1 VWKHLFTVSA
11 PSYFSNRLLTYCTRA
26 LNYSVFTDMFSL
38 CNKCMCIRR
47 HYMGP
52 QYFCYSRLME
62 YEHIVLSGDNRID
75 DGSSKHLRN
84 IVKFLR
90 DYTVQYSSRLSYQ
103 SLILLI
109 SFFLKLP
116 FRLLLLASESFLR
129 HIAISLNAV
138 VPICTSTR

>member
-1 VWKHLFTVSA
+1 
-11 PSYFSNRLLTYCTRA
+11 
-26 LNYSVFTDMFSL
+26 
-38 CNKCMCIRR
+38 
-47 HYMGP
+47 MGP

-62 YEHIVLSGDNRID
+62 YEDIVLSGDNRTD

-84 IVKFLR
+84 IVQFLR
-90 DYTVQYSSRLSYQ
+90 DYTVQHSSRLSYQ
-103 SLILLI
+103 SLILLV

-116 FRLLLLASESFLR
+116 FRRLLLASESFLR